1 MRLSRRAMLRG
12 AGALGGGALAAL
24 GGLPAAAFP
33 AVRPGATLILA
44 HPSAGPGFAGAVAAW
59 TGGTVRTVAGPETL
73 AEAAGWLAAAP
84 GRRVVGLV
92 DAAHGVLFQQM
103 APRGRVAW
111 LSESHHLPAGHLPTG
126 HLPTGHL
133 PSGGHGRAA
142 WELALGE
149 ALGRAAAE
157 RRPTVVAPHAGGPA
171 GALMSFVVAG

>member
-1 MRLSRRAMLRG
+1 MLG
-12 AGALGGGALAAL
+12 GALGGGALAAL

-33 AVRPGATLILA
+33 AARPGATLILA

-111 LSESHHLPAGHLPTG
+111 LSESHHLPAG
-126 HLPTGHL
+126 
-133 PSGGHGRAA
+133 GHGRAA

>member
-1 MRLSRRAMLRG
+1 MRLSRRAVLG
-12 AGALGGGALAAL
+12 GTLGGGTLAAL
-24 GGLPAAAFP
+24 SGLPAAAFP
-33 AVRPGATLILA
+33 AARPGATLILA

-59 TGGTVRTVAGPETL
+59 TGGTVRTVTGPETL
-73 AEAAGWLAAAP
+73 AEAANWLAAAP

-111 LSESHHLPAGHLPTG
+111 LSEAHHLPTAHLPTDA
-126 HLPTGHL
+126 
-133 PSGGHGRAA
+133 HGRAA

-149 ALGRAAAE
+149 TLGRAAAE
-157 RRPTVVAPHAGGPA
+157 RRVTIAAPQAGGPA